1 MNPTRMICVAFALFT
16 AVGGAAS
23 AQAEEGSFVVDPNT
37 GDYHIQYRSYDGT
50 WVDVTYVPA
59 TKVRPIVVS
68 HLEAEHGGAIHYRY
82 KVTNGPGSKQPIAVI
97 SLHVSSVEGRNPIH
111 LKPPAPPGMPS
122 GIYRMKLESPPG
134 WNGKMTAINGTSGVV
149 GGWMRDPFKQRNTP
163 SLAPGRSLSGFGYE
177 SRDLP
182 GVGEVRFMGDTPIQG
197 FPDNGPDPNT
207 PVGKEFAKRED
218 HDFVARFAAI
228 PKIPV
233 ADPFDPAFVVTG
245 IQKHLNQDLV
255 SLNLVDPVF
264 ASQLNRGLQAAVDA
278 AKLNNIKTMKGNL
291 RDVRRLLKKEY
302 PDADKGEAED
312 DRGEDGNRR
321 AHGARL
327 IAPLAAQVLDFDVR
341 YVEARVRR
349 DGDD

>member
-1 MNPTRMICVAFALFT
+1 MGTPTSNLIVLVFCAVVA
-16 AVGGAAS
+16 GAAI
-23 AQAEEGSFVVDPNT
+23 AQTQEERFTIDPNT
-37 GDYHIQYRSYDGT
+37 GDYHIRYRSYTGE
-50 WVDVTYVPA
+50 WVDVTFVPA
-59 TKVRPIVVS
+59 TKVRPVIVS
-68 HLEAEHGGAIHYRY
+68 HLETDKKGTIHYRY
-82 KVTNGPGSKQPIAVI
+82 KVTNGKGSKQPIAVI
-97 SLHVSSVEGRNPIH
+97 SLNVSSVEGRNPIH

-122 GIYRMKLESPPG
+122 GINRMKLESPPG
-134 WNGKMTAINGTSGVV
+134 WDGDMTAIYGNNGLI
-149 GGWMRDPFKQRNTP
+149 GGWSDNSSDQHAP

-207 PVGKEFAKRED
+207 PAGKEFTERQT

-233 ADPFDPAFVVTG
+233 ADPFDPAFVLTG

-264 ASQLNRGLQAAVDA
+264 ASQLNRGLQAAIDA
-278 AKLNNIKTMKGNL
+278 AKLNNSEAVKGNL
-291 RDVRRLLKKEY
+291 KDVRHLLKKEY
-302 PDADKGEAED
+302 GDADKGEGEADGGD
-312 DRGEDGNRR
+312 DGDRR